1 MFKNVIANHRYFSTT
16 TNLLAK
22 KAKGDTTLVQLKST
36 VSDFTMQ
43 GRRARLGD
51 KLETMGFDPLVQK
64 TVLFREAKKIKT
76 LSVVGK
82 KEKAWNFPQEPVY
95 PPSFNVPKS

>member
-1 MFKNVIANHRYFSTT
+1 MFKNVVTNQRYFSTT
-16 TNLLAK
+16 ANVLAK

-36 VSDFTMQ
+36 VSDFTLQ
-43 GRRARLGD
+43 GRRSRLGD
-51 KLETMGFDPLVQK
+51 KLETMAFDPQVQR

-95 PPSFNVPKS
+95 PPNFNVPKT